1 MKYQNKFDRITKK
14 YSTGTSYFDDY
25 ENKEISAEEYDPTNP
40 DHSMNL
46 VLSEKGQKKLD
57 RLDARK
63 AKKAAG
69 ADVFGLMKDKKTEK
83 VLSGASQLTQGIN
96 SSLQNY
102 TGTQQALNSG
112 IHSAMQAMG
121 P

>member
-1 MKYQNKFDRITKK
+1 M
-14 YSTGTSYFDDY
+14 SYFDDY
-25 ENKEISAEEYDPTNP
+25 ENKKISAEEYDPTNP

-57 RLDARK
+57 RLNSRK
-63 AKKAAG
+63 SNNSASNI
-69 ADVFGLMKDKKTEK
+69 FGFMNNPKTEK
-83 VLSGASQLTQGIN
+83 FLSGTSQLVQGIN
-96 SSLQNY
+96 SATQNY